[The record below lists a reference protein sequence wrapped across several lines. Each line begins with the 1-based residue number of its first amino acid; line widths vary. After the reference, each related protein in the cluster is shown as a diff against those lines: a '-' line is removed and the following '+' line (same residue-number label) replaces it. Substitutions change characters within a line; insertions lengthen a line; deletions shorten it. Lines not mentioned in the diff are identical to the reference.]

1 MGDVEYD
8 LLYTVLI
15 LDGGLM
21 IERAYSDLKELLH
34 TRKYKEMS
42 SALAVSY
49 SFHYDSRN
57 TADD

>member
-1 MGDVEYD
+1 
-8 LLYTVLI
+8 
-15 LDGGLM
+15 M

-49 SFHYDSRN
+49 LFKAVLRIPLR
-57 TADD
+57 TRW

>member
-1 MGDVEYD
+1 MGDVKYD

-34 TRKYKEMS
+34 TRRYKEMS

-49 SFHYDSRN
+49 PLLLEKYH
-57 TADD
+57 